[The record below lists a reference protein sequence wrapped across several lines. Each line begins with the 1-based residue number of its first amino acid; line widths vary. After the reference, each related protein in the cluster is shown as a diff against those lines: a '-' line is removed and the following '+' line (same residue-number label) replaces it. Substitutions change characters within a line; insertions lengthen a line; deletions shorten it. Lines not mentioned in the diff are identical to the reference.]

1 MLLKKSPTIIK
12 FFVIGKLIMKEFSFN
27 VYDSNIDGPKLFGVK
42 AFENSKTSLD
52 QIGNLNSFAKW
63 NFGPGT
69 LDELNNVDSLFLNN
83 YDFDSGL
90 FPPSILFSLHDLFLF
105 GKGFIQFLLLF
116 IKYQMKTSK
125 DFMKIGDF

>member
-1 MLLKKSPTIIK
+1 
-12 FFVIGKLIMKEFSFN
+12 MKEFNFD

-52 QIGNLNSFAKW
+52 RISNLDSSAKW

-69 LDELNNVDSLFLNN
+69 LDELNNVGTLFLNN

-90 FPPSILFSLHDLFLF
+90 FPPSILFSLHDLILF
-105 GKGFIQFLLLF
+105 GKGFILFLLLF
-116 IKYQMKTSK
+116 IKYRIKTRK
-125 DFMKIGDF
+125 DFNKN